1 MKNHFFTTL
10 SLILL
15 LGLFLN
21 GCAGTQA
28 TATPEPISEE
38 AFNPLV
44 SATGMVVPARWA
56 TISIPIG
63 GQVIEVLV
71 EEGQHVEPGQALV
84 RFDDQMLKSQLGQ
97 ARAAFSLAKA
107 NYDLVSASMPHEQRQ
122 AAITAAEL
130 EVESARQALQTLND
144 NAVLANAQAEQR
156 VAAADKAL
164 KQARDRL
171 SSLAGEADPE
181 DIERA
186 RAQVV
191 IAADRL
197 KKAKKDYNRMMRYQ
211 AKNVSQAMLKIQVAD
226 AQTAYDAAVTRL
238 NNLLGHANQVEM
250 NLAEAEVKLAEASL
264 ADAQRE
270 LEKVID
276 GPNSEALAM
285 AQARL
290 SAAEAQLAAAQAQ
303 AADEQVAVAQR
314 QVEVSQAAVDV
325 LQTQVE
331 KLIVTAPFAGIV
343 TTLKVRQG
351 EWVIPGTPVLLLAD
365 LTTLHVETTDL
376 NEIDAARVGLGD
388 PVKLT
393 FDALP
398 GSSLDGAIQSVADK
412 SAEGSGVNYTA
423 DIQLNEIPDGLRWGM
438 TAFVDIEVDE

>member
-1 MKNHFFTTL
+1 MKNHFFSIL

-15 LGLFLN
+15 PGLFLN
-21 GCAGTQA
+21 GCAGAQA

-44 SATGMVVPARWA
+44 SATGVVVPARWA
-56 TISIPIG
+56 TVSIPIG

-71 EEGQHVEPGQALV
+71 EEGQLVDTGQALV
-84 RFDDQMLKSQLGQ
+84 RFDDQILKSQLTQ
-97 ARAAFSLAKA
+97 AQAALSLAKA
-107 NYDLVSASMPHEQRQ
+107 NYDLVAASMPHEQRQ

-130 EVESARQALQTLND
+130 ELESARQALKALND
-144 NAVLANAQAEQR
+144 NAVLASAQAEQR

-270 LEKVID
+270 LDKVKD
-276 GPNSEALAM
+276 GPDLEALAL

-290 SAAEAQLAAAQAQ
+290 SAAGAQLAAAQAQ
-303 AADEQVAVAQR
+303 PADEQVAVAQR

-325 LQTQVE
+325 LQTQAE
-331 KLIVTAPFAGIV
+331 KLIVTAPFAGVV

-365 LTTLHVETTDL
+365 LASLHVETTDL
-376 NEIDAARVGLGD
+376 NEIDAARVHLGD
-388 PVKLT
+388 PVKLS

-398 GSSLDGAIQSVADK
+398 GSSLDGAIQRVADK
-412 SAEGSGVNYTA
+412 SAEGSGVNYTV
-423 DIQLNEIPDGLRWGM
+423 DIQLNEIPDELRWGM

>member
-1 MKNHFFTTL
+1 MKNHFFTIL

-56 TISIPIG
+56 TVSIPIG

-71 EEGQHVEPGQALV
+71 EEGQPVEAGQALV
-84 RFDDQMLKSQLGQ
+84 RFDDQMLKSQLTQ
-97 ARAAFSLAKA
+97 AQAALSLAKA
-107 NYDLVSASMPHEQRQ
+107 NYDLISASMPHEQRQ

-130 EVESARQALQTLND
+130 ELESARQALQALND
-144 NAVLANAQAEQR
+144 NAILASAQAEQR

-164 KQARDRL
+164 KQTRDRL
-171 SSLAGEADPE
+171 SSLAGQADPE

-226 AQTAYDAAVTRL
+226 AQTTYDAAVTRL

-250 NLAEAEVKLAEASL
+250 NLAEADVKLAEASL
-264 ADAQRE
+264 ADTQRE
-270 LEKVID
+270 LDKVKD
-276 GPNSEALAM
+276 GPDPEALAL

-290 SAAEAQLAAAQAQ
+290 SAAEAQLAAAQSKP
-303 AADEQVAVAQR
+303 ADEQVAVAQR

-325 LQTQVE
+325 LQTQAE

-365 LTTLHVETTDL
+365 LATLHVETTDL

-398 GSSLDGAIQSVADK
+398 DSSLDGAIQRVADK
-412 SAEGSGVNYTA
+412 SAEGSGVNYTV

>member
-1 MKNHFFTTL
+1 
-10 SLILL
+10 
-15 LGLFLN
+15 
-21 GCAGTQA
+21 
-28 TATPEPISEE
+28 
-38 AFNPLV
+38 
-44 SATGMVVPARWA
+44 
-56 TISIPIG
+56 
-63 GQVIEVLV
+63 
-71 EEGQHVEPGQALV
+71 
-84 RFDDQMLKSQLGQ
+84 
-97 ARAAFSLAKA
+97 
-107 NYDLVSASMPHEQRQ
+107 MPHDQRQ
-122 AAITAAEL
+122 AAITTAEL
-130 EVESARQALQTLND
+130 ELESARQALQTMND
-144 NAVLANAQAEQR
+144 NAVLASAQAEQR

-197 KKAKKDYNRMMRYQ
+197 KKAKKNYNRMMRYQ

-270 LEKVID
+270 LDKVKD
-276 GPNSEALAM
+276 GPDPEALAL

-303 AADEQVAVAQR
+303 PADEQVAVAQR

-325 LQTQVE
+325 LQNQAE
-331 KLIVTAPFAGIV
+331 KLVVTAPFAGMV

-365 LTTLHVETTDL
+365 LDSLHVETTDL
-376 NEIDAARVGLGD
+376 NEIDAARVGPGD

-398 GSSLDGAIQSVADK
+398 GASLDGAIQRVADK
-412 SAEGSGVNYTA
+412 SAEGSGVNYTV
-423 DIQLNEIPDGLRWGM
+423 DIQINEIPDGLRWGM

>member
-1 MKNHFFTTL
+1 MKKHLFTIL

-15 LGLFLN
+15 LGLLLT

-28 TATPEPISEE
+28 TGTPEPISEE

-56 TISIPIG
+56 TVAIPIG
-63 GQVIEVLV
+63 GQVVEVLV
-71 EEGQHVEPGQALV
+71 EEGQPVEAGQALV
-84 RFDDQMLKSQLGQ
+84 SFDDQMLKTQLAQ
-97 ARAAFSLAKA
+97 AQAALSLAIA
-107 NYDLVSASMPHEQRQ
+107 NYDLVSAGTPPEQRQ
-122 AAITAAEL
+122 AAITAAALEL
-130 EVESARQALQTLND
+130 ESARQALQTLND
-144 NAVLANAQAEQR
+144 KAILASAQAEQR
-156 VAAADKAL
+156 VAAADKIL

-171 SSLAGEADPE
+171 DSLLGEADPE

-191 IAADRL
+191 IKADRL

-264 ADAQRE
+264 ADAQSE
-270 LEKVID
+270 LEKVKD
-276 GPNSEALAM
+276 GPDPEALAL

-303 AADEQVAVAQR
+303 PAQEQLAVARQ
-314 QVEVSQAAVDV
+314 QVEVSQTAVDV
-325 LQTQVE
+325 LKSQVE
-331 KLIVTAPFAGIV
+331 KLVITAPFAGVV

-351 EWVIPGTPVLLLAD
+351 EWVNPGTPVLLMAD
-365 LTTLHVETTDL
+365 LASLHVETTDL
-376 NEIDAARVGLGD
+376 NEIDAARLRLGD

-398 GSSLDGAIQSVADK
+398 GANLDGTIQRVAYK
-412 SAEGSGVNYTA
+412 SAEGSGVNYTV
-423 DIQLNEIPDGLRWGM
+423 DIQLDEIPDGLRWGM
-438 TAFVDIEVDE
+438 TAFVDIEVD